1 MSEINASRLLREMRL
16 LRWYAGAMTLAF
28 AVLALTAFKATPE
41 RFEEISAQRINIV
54 DTDGTTRL
62 VIANQDRFPPP
73 LLNGQTFKRAVK
85 PAGLVFYDRKG
96 NEVGGL
102 ALTDVEAGKISAL
115 AFDNP
120 NMDAIGLMTRIGADG
135 EPVSSGLQINQALP
149 AKLSVLDAARQAQR
163 RIAIQNEHNN
173 AEILMADASGRDR
186 IRLRVDNAGEA
197 RIEVLD
203 ANGKVVFRAPEDA
216 AVARKQ

>member
-1 MSEINASRLLREMRL
+1 MPHDPIHRLQREMRA
-16 LRWYAGAMTLAF
+16 LRLYAAALTLAF
-28 AVLALTAFKATPE
+28 VAVLLTAFKAPDAHFQRLSVE
-41 RFEEISAQRINIV
+41 RLDIV
-54 DTDGTTRL
+54 DADGTPRVVL
-62 VIANQDRFPPP
+62 ANQQRFPPP
-73 LLNGQTFKRAVK
+73 MLNGETFKRAVT

-135 EPVSSGLQINQALP
+135 EPISSGLQINQAVP
-149 AKLSVLDAARQAQR
+149 SHVKVLDAARQATR
-163 RIAIQNEHNN
+163 RIAIQNEHND
-173 AEILMADASGRDR
+173 AEILLADASGKDR
-186 IRLRVDNAGEA
+186 IRLRVDRAGDA

-203 ANGKVVFRAPEDA
+203 ADGRVVFSAPEA
-216 AVARKQ
+216 GAKKP

>member
-1 MSEINASRLLREMRL
+1 MPLQDSTRLLREMRL
-16 LRWYAGAMTLAF
+16 LRYYAGAMTLAF
-28 AVLALTAFKATPE
+28 AVLALTAFKAPAQ
-41 RFEEISAQRINIV
+41 RFEEISVERINIV
-54 DTDGTTRL
+54 DTDGATRL
-62 VIANQDRFPPP
+62 VIANQERFPPP

-135 EPVSSGLQINQALP
+135 EPISSGLQINQAMPSSLP
-149 AKLSVLDAARQAQR
+149 VLEAARQTRR

-186 IRLRVDNAGEA
+186 IRLRVDQAGEA

-203 ANGKVVFRAPEDA
+203 AEGKVVFSAPETGA
-216 AVARKQ
+216 ASR

>member
-1 MSEINASRLLREMRL
+1 MPYDTTHRLLREMRL
-16 LRWYAGAMTLAF
+16 LRLYAGALTLAF
-28 AVLALTAFKATPE
+28 IAVLLTAFKAPDPHFE
-41 RFEEISAQRINIV
+41 RLTVERLDIV
-54 DTDGTTRL
+54 DADGATRVVL
-62 VIANQDRFPPP
+62 ANQQRFPPP
-73 LLNGQTFKRAVK
+73 MLNGETFKRAVT

-135 EPVSSGLQINQALP
+135 EPISSGLQINQAVP
-149 AKLSVLDAARQAQR
+149 SHVKVLDAAKQATR
-163 RIAIQNEHNN
+163 RIAVHNQHNN
-173 AEILMADASGRDR
+173 AEILLADASGKDR
-186 IRLRVDNAGEA
+186 IRLRVDSAGDA

-203 ANGKVVFRAPEDA
+203 ADGRVVFSAPEA
-216 AVARKQ
+216 TARKP